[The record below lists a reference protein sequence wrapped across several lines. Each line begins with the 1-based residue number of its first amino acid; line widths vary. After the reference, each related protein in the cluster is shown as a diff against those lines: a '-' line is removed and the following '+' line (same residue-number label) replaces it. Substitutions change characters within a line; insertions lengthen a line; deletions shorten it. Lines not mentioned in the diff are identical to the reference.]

1 MNTRWPEIGSTIE
14 LIKAQDTDLVLAHEL
29 MHERGRLEQEFVDSL
44 RKLVEKHKSH
54 SEFGDREYSKV
65 RVTAF
70 EQGGRPTLSPQG
82 SCLMR
87 VEIEARSDLNPDI
100 PERAVIETMVKQPD
114 LPKLRL
120 KDYPGVNEL
129 EEWFDKEWR
138 WPWEWKMPLIQPEEL
153 EYSLSVQNQRE
164 LARKLQE
171 WYETKLQ
178 LQIESHH
185 SALEDTKVAM
195 INTMNAIILTTYSD
209 RTSTC
214 SRIYSHAL
222 TRASNLVPL
231 NQRASI
237 QARVDLDLGSQAFAP
252 VDYYNWFFDGQTSPL
267 YFGTGTL
274 PLDFFGIEVHFQ
286 SQVKQIADHLCRGYH
301 ERMSHHLLQVDH
313 YVRSNTLDISSG
325 DITLFE
331 HAQYGPLLPLNS
343 EEFEQLKSASSVS
356 ITAKL
361 AKTQL
366 DAGKI
371 SRRDLIALL
380 VPDEPVWEPLGSARR
395 KELLELAIN
404 KVPRRWLTFRMDSDH
419 IVEAIQKKWD
429 FETDKPSR
437 KRKWCNESHKQPP
450 KITSALEYKY
460 AGGQIVPTVMPA
472 SGKGRGMCQIS
483 IQTLLDHK
491 PKSPKGKRLATIAVR
506 ELTCHRKQYSKDNE
520 PAPSQ
525 PKQRIVNGCSS
536 RIHLSSTCYQLL
548 SRHVRV
554 ICFQRHV
561 KSAYRVPFDPPRTSS
576 FHSPERLR
584 QPIISSPYS
593 RIPIGL
599 DIDSEDELYDQGSD
613 SEDDGYR
620 EEQEGSRTAISF
632 EGNLDPEMLYNIG
645 PEHATIDIPIQ
656 SPHLHPEPDFPP
668 SFEPEINQFDDPN
681 TPNSVCDHD
690 EAIDGIVYTTSL
702 PKELDSYRV
711 YVISHPLASLEE
723 SRPSYQQTESK
734 PLHWPFETEED
745 FLQAEIFVNSEMT
758 REKINA
764 QLKLNLE
771 YKASR
776 RK

>member
-120 KDYPGVNEL
+120 KDYPGVAPHDAHTALEDKYTKLLASKNEL

-138 WPWEWKMPLIQPEEL
+138 WPWEWKMPLIP
-153 EYSLSVQNQRE
+153 
-164 LARKLQE
+164 RKLQE

-195 INTMNAIILTTYSD
+195 INTMNAIID

-222 TRASNLVPL
+222 TRASDLVPL

-274 PLDFFGIEVHFQ
+274 PLDFFGIE
-286 SQVKQIADHLCRGYH
+286 GYH

-313 YVRSNTLDISSG
+313 YAPWGQTLLRAEQSNTLDISSG

-343 EEFEQLKSASSVS
+343 EEFEQLKSASLVS

-404 KVPRRWLTFRMDSDH
+404 KVPRRWFTFRMDSDH

-429 FETDKPSR
+429 FETDKPS
-437 KRKWCNESHKQPP
+437 H
-450 KITSALEYKY
+450 
-460 AGGQIVPTVMPA
+460 
-472 SGKGRGMCQIS
+472 
-483 IQTLLDHK
+483 
-491 PKSPKGKRLATIAVR
+491 
-506 ELTCHRKQYSKDNE
+506 
-520 PAPSQ
+520 
-525 PKQRIVNGCSS
+525 
-536 RIHLSSTCYQLL
+536 
-548 SRHVRV
+548 
-554 ICFQRHV
+554 
-561 KSAYRVPFDPPRTSS
+561 
-576 FHSPERLR
+576 
-584 QPIISSPYS
+584 
-593 RIPIGL
+593 
-599 DIDSEDELYDQGSD
+599 SEDELYDQGSD

-645 PEHATIDIPIQ
+645 PEHAAIDIPIQ

-758 REKINA
+758 WEKINA